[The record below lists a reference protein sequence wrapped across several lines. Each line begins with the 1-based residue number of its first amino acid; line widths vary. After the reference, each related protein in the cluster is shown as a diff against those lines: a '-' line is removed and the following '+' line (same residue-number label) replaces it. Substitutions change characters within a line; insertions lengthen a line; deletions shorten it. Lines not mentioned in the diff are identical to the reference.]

1 MKQMNIQ
8 KDDYMKKLFIL
19 LFVIIMLFC
28 GCESNVIEEDINS
41 IDIFTPAQTQPRI
54 EKIFD
59 FSSNPVAQS
68 TFVLLEDGSIWY
80 WGLFYKPGN
89 KITDIVYEIESDP
102 IEGKYTQVEK
112 EVTYNDLAL
121 IELPQKL
128 EFEGIDL
135 KNNVKDIV
143 NLELS
148 TFVLLKN
155 GDLYSFGANTV
166 AGILGD
172 GTTYDRATPKKIL
185 SGVSEIHNFSKG
197 VSLNYPPSSSVE
209 NEKNSLSPLEKHR
222 YFSGGVMYALK
233 ENGELYSWGYNW
245 VGDLYNGT
253 YEDSAVPVK
262 IQDNVKSL
270 YGNIRN
276 GLLVE
281 KFDGTLFMPSPS
293 DDVTGPSTKLE
304 ATFRTKSEILNAYN
318 LWIDNKNFISVLYK
332 NGELW
337 HYNKNGQG
345 SLFEKDVKEF
355 NGSEFLKSDGTLYKY
370 KSINEAIKID
380 SNIKTIK
387 TGMVY
392 NDNSI
397 YTSDLNGNKYRI
409 EKVLSATTSY
419 HINNETKY
427 LYARGYCGKNC
438 ALGIEL
444 NPGEEFIEMPV
455 QVLFPA
461 GWNK

>member
-1 MKQMNIQ
+1 
-8 KDDYMKKLFIL
+8 MKKFLVL
-19 LFVIIMLFC
+19 LFTIIFLLC
-28 GCESNVIEEDINS
+28 GCESNFIEEDINS
-41 IDIFTPAQTQPRI
+41 IDLFTPAQTQPKV
-54 EKIFD
+54 EKIFQ
-59 FSSNPVAQS
+59 FSSNPFAES
-68 TFVLLEDGSIWY
+68 TFVLLEDGSVWY

-102 IEGKYTQVEK
+102 IEGKYTQIEK
-112 EVTYNDLAL
+112 EVEHNDLDL

-143 NLELS
+143 NLGLS
-148 TFVLLKN
+148 TFILLKN

-185 SGVSEIHNFSKG
+185 SEVSEIHNFSNG
-197 VSLNYPPSSSVE
+197 VSSNYPPSSSVKTE
-209 NEKNSLSPLEKHR
+209 RYNLSPLEEHR
-222 YFSGGVMYALK
+222 YFSGGTMYALK

-245 VGDLYNGT
+245 LGNLYNGT
-253 YEDSAVPVK
+253 REDSALPVK
-262 IQDNVKSL
+262 IEDNVKSL
-270 YGNIRN
+270 YGNIGN
-276 GLLVE
+276 GLLIE
-281 KFDGTLFMPSPS
+281 KFDGTLFVPSPS

-304 ATFRTKSEILNAYN
+304 ATFKAKSEILNAYN

-332 NGELW
+332 NGQLW
-337 HYNKNGQG
+337 HYNRNGQG

-355 NGSEFLKSDGTLYKY
+355 NGSEFLKTDGTLYKY
-370 KSINEAIKID
+370 KSIDEAIKTD
-380 SNIKTIK
+380 SNVKTIK
-387 TGMVY
+387 GGMVIY

-397 YTSDLNGNKYRI
+397 YTSDLNGNKHRI
-409 EKVLSATTSY
+409 ENVLSAAGNY
-419 HINNETKY
+419 HVNNETKY
-427 LYARGYCGKNC
+427 LYVRGYCGKNIKNIS
-438 ALGIEL
+438 LGIEL

>member
-1 MKQMNIQ
+1 
-8 KDDYMKKLFIL
+8 MKKLFIL
-19 LFVIIMLFC
+19 LFAIIMLFC
-28 GCESNVIEEDINS
+28 GCESNVIEEDS
-41 IDIFTPAQTQPRI
+41 TDTDKLFTPAQTQPKI
-54 EKIFD
+54 EKILN
-59 FSSNPVAQS
+59 STSEC
-68 TFVLLEDGSIWY
+68 TFVLLEDGSVWY
-80 WGLFYKPGN
+80 WGVVYKPGSEMS
-89 KITDIVYEIESDP
+89 KTIYETGTAPVGETKPLI
-102 IEGKYTQVEK
+102 EK
-112 EVTYNDLAL
+112 EVTYKDVTL

-143 NLELS
+143 VLGLS

-185 SGVSEIHNFSKG
+185 SGISQISGYSNG
-197 VSLNYPPSSSVE
+197 VSSNYPPSNSVE
-209 NEKNSLSPLEKHR
+209 SERQNLSPLENIR

-245 VGDLYNGT
+245 LGNLYNGT
-253 YEDSAVPVK
+253 REDSALPVK
-262 IQDNVKSL
+262 IEDNVKSL
-270 YGNIRN
+270 YGNIQN

-281 KFDGTLFMPSPS
+281 KFDGTLFVPSPS

-304 ATFRTKSEILNAYN
+304 ATFKTKSEILNAYN

-337 HYNKNGQG
+337 HYNRNGQG

-355 NGSEFLKSDGTLYKY
+355 NGSEFLKTDGTLYKY
-370 KSINEAIKID
+370 KSIDEATKTD
-380 SNIKTIK
+380 SNVKTIK
-387 TGMVY
+387 GGMVIY

-409 EKVLSATTSY
+409 EKVSYATNNH
-419 HINNETKY
+419 HISDETGY
-427 LYARGYCGKNC
+427 LYARGDCQFTS
-438 ALGIEL
+438 LGIEL

>member
-1 MKQMNIQ
+1 
-8 KDDYMKKLFIL
+8 MKKFLVL
-19 LFVIIMLFC
+19 LFTIIFLLC
-28 GCESNVIEEDINS
+28 GCESNVIVEDLAKTPEL
-41 IDIFTPAQTQPRI
+41 FTPAQTQPMI

-59 FSSNPVAQS
+59 FSSNAVANS

-89 KITDIVYEIESDP
+89 EITDIVYEIESDP
-102 IEGKYTQVEK
+102 IEGKKTQTEK

-135 KNNVKDIV
+135 KNNVKDII
-143 NLELS
+143 NLGLS

-185 SGVSEIHNFSKG
+185 SGISQISGYSNG
-197 VSLNYPPSSSVE
+197 VSSNYPPSNSVE
-209 NEKNSLSPLEKHR
+209 SERQNLSPLENIR

-245 VGDLYNGT
+245 TGELYNGT
-253 YEDSAVPVK
+253 REDSALPVK
-262 IQDNVKSL
+262 IEDNVKSL
-270 YGNIRN
+270 YGNIQN

-281 KFDGTLFMPSPS
+281 KFDGTLFVPSPS

-304 ATFRTKSEILNAYN
+304 ATFKTKSEILNAYN

-337 HYNKNGQG
+337 HYNRNGQG

-355 NGSEFLKSDGTLYKY
+355 NCSEFLKTDGTLYKY
-370 KSINEAIKID
+370 KSIDNAVKTD
-380 SNIKTIK
+380 SNVKTIK
-387 TGMVY
+387 NGIIIFK
-392 NDNSI
+392 DNSI
-397 YTSDLNGNKYRI
+397 HTNDLNGNKHRLDN
-409 EKVLSATTSY
+409 VLSATTSY

-427 LYARGYCGKNC
+427 LYARGYCGKNTS
-438 ALGIEL
+438 LGIEL

>member
-1 MKQMNIQ
+1 
-8 KDDYMKKLFIL
+8 MKKLFTL
-19 LFVIIMLFC
+19 LFAIIMLFC
-28 GCESNVIEEDINS
+28 GCESNVIIEDS
-41 IDIFTPAQTQPRI
+41 ADSLDLFTPAQTQPRI

-89 KITDIVYEIESDP
+89 KITNIIYENHSDP
-102 IEGKYTQVEK
+102 TEGTYTQVEK

-135 KNNVKDIV
+135 KNNVEDII

-172 GTTYDRATPKKIL
+172 GTTYDRSTPKKIL
-185 SGVSEIHNFSKG
+185 SGVSEIHNLSKG
-197 VSLNYPPSSSVE
+197 VSSNYPPSSSVE
-209 NEKNSLSPLEKHR
+209 NKKNSLSPLERHR

-233 ENGELYSWGYNW
+233 ENGDLYSWGYNW
-245 VGDLYNGT
+245 MGELYNGT
-253 YEDSAVPVK
+253 YEDSALPIK

-270 YGNIRN
+270 FCDNWN
-276 GLLVE
+276 GLLIE
-281 KFDGTLFMPSPS
+281 KNDGTLFVPSPS

-304 ATFRTKSEILNAYN
+304 ATFKTKSEILNAYN
-318 LWIDNKNFISVLYK
+318 LWIDNKNFIGVLYK

-345 SLFEKDVKEF
+345 TLFEKDVKEY
-355 NGSEFLKSDGTLYKY
+355 NGSEILKTDGTLYKY
-370 KSINEAIKID
+370 KNIDEATKMD
-380 SNIKTIK
+380 SNVKTIK
-387 TGMVY
+387 GGTIIY

-409 EKVLSATTSY
+409 EKVLTATNSY

-427 LYARGYCGKNC
+427 LYARGFCGKNR

-444 NPGEEFIEMPV
+444 NPGEEFIEVPV